1 MRKLYEPQSANYP
14 RLKTDVCF
22 ADYENQYNYTS
33 KLHSVFDFI
42 LEHQLLDPVLW
53 QRFVDQY
60 KLQKDN
66 GRGWRGEYW
75 GKMMRGACFVYS
87 YTRNTQLYKQ
97 LTQTVQDMM
106 GAMEEDG
113 RLSTYL
119 REQEF
124 GGWDMWCRKY
134 VLLGMQYFMEICDD
148 AQLKQK
154 ITTSM
159 CRQLDYIMSKVGPGE
174 DKKLITK
181 TATHWRGLNSSS
193 ILEPVVRLY
202 SLTGKQEYL
211 DYAKYII
218 DCGFTDISNIIQL
231 VIDDDFPPYQYPI
244 TKAYEMI
251 SCFEGLLEYYRITGE
266 EAYRQ
271 VLIRFA
277 DRVLETDFT
286 VIGSCGCTHEQFDH
300 STVRQANTTNGPM
313 QETCVTVT
321 LMKFMY
327 QMHLLTGDSKY
338 VDAFE
343 QSLYNAYLGAV
354 NTEQIVEPLIYE
366 STPTGLQSPCPLTAT
381 LP

>member
-1 MRKLYEPQSANYP
+1 MRELYAPQSANYP

-33 KLHSVFDFI
+33 RLHSIFDFV

-87 YTRNTQLYKQ
+87 YTRNEQLYKQ

-148 AQLKQK
+148 AQLKQQ
-154 ITTSM
+154 IS
-159 CRQLDYIMSKVGPGE
+159 
-174 DKKLITK
+174 
-181 TATHWRGLNSSS
+181 HS
-193 ILEPVVRLY
+193 I
-202 SLTGKQEYL
+202 S
-211 DYAKYII
+211 
-218 DCGFTDISNIIQL
+218 
-231 VIDDDFPPYQYPI
+231 
-244 TKAYEMI
+244 
-251 SCFEGLLEYYRITGE
+251 
-266 EAYRQ
+266 
-271 VLIRFA
+271 
-277 DRVLETDFT
+277 
-286 VIGSCGCTHEQFDH
+286 
-300 STVRQANTTNGPM
+300 
-313 QETCVTVT
+313 
-321 LMKFMY
+321 
-327 QMHLLTGDSKY
+327 
-338 VDAFE
+338 
-343 QSLYNAYLGAV
+343 
-354 NTEQIVEPLIYE
+354 
-366 STPTGLQSPCPLTAT
+366 
-381 LP
+381 